1 MQLNEFYKLKN
12 VRTCMAAKIPVW
24 ADGVLGHAD
33 CAFLHTP
40 KRQPSDLVL

>member
-1 MQLNEFYKLKN
+1 MLQIKN
-12 VRTCMAAKIPVW
+12 TKIPMAFTPQNIFVW

-40 KRQPSDLVL
+40 KRQASDLIL